1 MIRKATLDDIDV
13 ILGITKACATY
24 MIDQGIYQWND
35 QYPNRKTFENDVK
48 RSELYLVEHNKKVV
62 GCIVLTPVK
71 DDEYVPIQWCAKDH
85 NIYIH
90 RLAVHPTFQGQGVA
104 QQLMT
109 FAEKFAQEKGYLS
122 VRLDTFSR
130 NNRNQKF
137 YETRGYKRLGT
148 IYFPLQSDHPFF
160 CYELVF

>member
-1 MIRKATLDDIDV
+1 MIRKATFDDIDV

-71 DDEYVPIQWCAKDH
+71 DDEYVPIQWFTKDH

-109 FAEKFAQEKGYLS
+109 FAEKLRSGGRALRRNWLQRQDNTEIAALTGLAGDHQPPAMAL
-122 VRLDTFSR
+122 RNMLDDG
-130 NNRNQKF
+130 KA
-137 YETRGYKRLGT
+137 
-148 IYFPLQSDHPFF
+148 
-160 CYELVF
+160 

>member
-1 MIRKATLDDIDV
+1 
-13 ILGITKACATY
+13 
-24 MIDQGIYQWND
+24 
-35 QYPNRKTFENDVK
+35 
-48 RSELYLVEHNKKVV
+48 
-62 GCIVLTPVK
+62 
-71 DDEYVPIQWCAKDH
+71 
-85 NIYIH
+85 
-90 RLAVHPTFQGQGVA
+90 VHPTFQGQGVA